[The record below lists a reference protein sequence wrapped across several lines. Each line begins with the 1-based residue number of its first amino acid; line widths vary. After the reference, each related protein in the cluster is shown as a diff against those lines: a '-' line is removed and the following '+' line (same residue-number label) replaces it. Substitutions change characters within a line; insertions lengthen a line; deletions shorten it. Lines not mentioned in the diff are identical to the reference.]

1 MRNLFPGLKQ
11 AINKTIDFLT
21 GGLKIVEDGVEATKS
36 EVRLKLGFAA
46 SHPWV
51 KVVEATRNEVYIG
64 LRLWTETSLKIA
76 RLTLY
81 LGWALAVWVVQS
93 ITVPNLHEGR
103 SMFSNLMHTLHH
115 PPPSFAMPG
124 FRGAYTLSRATFWG
138 LDSSARRWL
147 TSYHCLWGR
156 PIKKRP
162 IDTSKAVPLD
172 EWLGVQLKRPA
183 PLFWFAGLAALA
195 FFLGG
200 DEAICLMAA
209 IPPRRIVGRINE
221 ERKRVGLAVDYRMH
235 PCITVLGEA
244 HGSAKGQSL
253 LGAVFNRRKEKAPKV
268 IVEAGGRWNAF
279 VLKALPKLNER
290 RRALGLE
297 EYVVRHDDII
307 FTEFRNGSNPDAVI
321 RMMSSAGYA
330 SANPGVFLRL
340 RNKEGDVLPW
350 TKYLLNE
357 VVESGMDLRSYGR
370 SWTTSPMKYWIDA
383 PVFFVD
389 FTRLGLK
396 TDGWSAFTQGLKAIN
411 SIAVQA
417 RFITAPKDMREQ
429 GLPSFVAKG
438 LFTAGKILHNHTAG
452 KAEFIPRA
460 QWRQMEQD
468 AAVVEAVR
476 NCTPFEW
483 NGITYQ
489 SGVFINTSN
498 MVKGPAKKCAKEWDG
513 KQLHPDSYLG
523 YVIAEQAPTKTSLG
537 WQTLQLIHKL
547 LVAEDRALLEEHLD
561 EKISKLLD
569 TKLDAELVQEL
580 DRRGTTETD
589 LKAIKIL
596 QGLSGKAVSRLAF
609 GAGLSGQTDYVT
621 EWEAIPQ
628 GWAIHNT
635 PRKVRK
641 DLENDEAAEMG
652 MSRYPQ
658 QGFESLLHLKVLS
671 ATQIGTLYGLLKM
684 GKEDEVTGD
693 LDLFWRLMQ
702 QKAGGRDKA
711 LLALQSICGLLPF
724 IKAGCCFLS
733 HEDQFSRLRGDSD
746 GDKNFWSYAPV
757 FVSLFR
763 RVSEASKCLPIPR
776 LEIDGDGESLS
787 KDFEANYFEL
797 ITSEKVS
804 NGRKLALY
812 GLICAANNGQGPVGL
827 IANLST
833 ICLSR
838 LEWEIVDGK
847 IHWIT
852 PGAAEFFA
860 YLLLLQ
866 QTAIDRQK
874 RVYPEPSLLR
884 WRLAR
889 LFPSAGDEAP
899 ALTPPSRDN
908 DPKAHYQR
916 LRKSEGVWSLSP
928 TSSQWV
934 EAYKPGEMYNPAVLF
949 HWGAWTLNELLLRR
963 EFTAAEQQMLSEA
976 LVKGREAFN
985 EALVGMG
992 LSQEQAEGFVLPDE
1006 LVSWKKEANLQEVKG
1021 VPAPGLKLA
1030 WEMAVE
1036 TYKKVLNN
1044 MGVTDPREHLAR
1056 GNDATVVKHGVEI
1069 NFTYFDPNTDKS
1081 RRNRGHLFISH
1092 KDIPVLRR
1100 AWARITDNDSTEVAE
1115 SERLQ
1120 GDTVNSPSD
1129 MKRFLRECLS
1139 TEEWDAHTSSS
1150 YYRSGSKGG
1159 KIPLD
1164 VVINKVLGGKDSAWN
1179 PERRKA
1185 VALAILTCLKAVGGA
1200 EYRIARRKNRN
1211 SAAKAMSRIVEQ
1223 GFFDGKEWN
1232 TAPPE
1237 EGPEF
1242 TAWEKNY
1249 SPLERW
1255 INKAQNLLTRH
1266 RKLAAAFKRWGV
1278 PTIEMRDRY
1287 LLVKGQGFPENGA
1300 NARLLKSF
1308 LDDLSKDEN
1317 SQGDANGDFTFQVLY
1332 PVFELA
1338 WQLAEE
1344 LSERDGLG
1352 NSPALTLDEV
1362 KSLTAGGAS
1371 TAVQVGSIN
1380 QVAANLTRDKVLK
1393 LLEDRLSLKALL
1405 LFALDQL
1412 SWVGRRRERLEV
1424 KELLLDSTGNETDL
1438 QALRNLRQY
1447 VEDAT
1452 GRPEQHAGRV
1462 SEILQLLSS
1471 PAFWRKV
1478 QSANRPLLGLVRLRD
1493 WWSGW
1498 ADLFNVKA
1506 SRRTSWTNSKVQEG
1520 FLKINVKVVNEEI
1533 VETGRWIRS
1542 RILFNMPSR
1551 WVAGF
1556 LGSAFVKGGLADCY
1570 LLTQEGNGRFSRGRW
1585 TYLHGGILKLAAKAT
1600 QKALPDLKVSAHRHL
1615 VNVLMVW
1622 LAPTTPLYGGCLTHK
1637 DQLKRELK
1645 WLGGRKD
1652 VTIPG
1657 VKNPSAEAVKTFL
1670 FNLYGY
1676 LQPLKFKWTSK
1687 ERQTGSAIVYAP
1699 VTFNAGN
1706 KLASV
1711 SDRAAWHLSSKLWAV
1726 LYSLGVVSPNDDWEA
1741 ASAKFKAFWGFKY
1754 PTRKDGGFGAI
1765 GEAVQPNT
1773 KKRLPWLTKAR
1784 DEDIARLQRAT
1795 VECGFATGDDAEWQ
1809 EVGAGPNGFPPIQ
1822 QLVLRV
1828 LEVVLNP
1835 KEGDTQ
1841 IKGSL
1846 QKAILAL
1853 LGLSSWEYQLETL
1866 RGEPT
1871 IYTRWVA
1878 RSFNRITASSLR
1890 DLFGALHEGS
1900 GWSIADAK
1908 YSASGGLPPR
1918 QEGRVESTVEE
1929 RWLDLLQMMWPR
1941 AGFVDTEELI
1951 DWAKAQTQNST
1962 ASQQP
1967 EGTEGFYL
1975 S

>member
-1 MRNLFPGLKQ
+1 MRNLFVGLKK
-11 AINKTIDFLT
+11 AIGKT
-21 GGLKIVEDGVEATKS
+21 
-36 EVRLKLGFAA
+36 LGFLKEELEVID
-46 SHPWV
+46 SGV
-51 KVVEATRNEVYIG
+51 KVIQNEVHV
-64 LRLWTETSLKIA
+64 
-76 RLTLY
+76 
-81 LGWALAVWVVQS
+81 ALQTIVAPTCHQVSDLVS
-93 ITVPNLHEGR
+93 IVDR
-103 SMFSNLMHTLHH
+103 
-115 PPPSFAMPG
+115 PPPFIMPG
-124 FRGAYTLSRATFWG
+124 FRARNGGYTLTREAFWCLG
-138 LDSSARRWL
+138 AKARRSLMAYEAWA
-147 TSYHCLWGR
+147 HQGR
-156 PIKKRP
+156 IVGRIVNRIKKRP
-162 IDTSKAVPLD
+162 VKERSIDESKAMPLD
-172 EWLGVQLKRPA
+172 EWLGVQVRRPT
-183 PLFWFAGLAALA
+183 PLLWFAALA
-195 FFLGG
+195 VLAFLLGG
-200 DEAICLMAA
+200 DEAVCFAA
-209 IPPRRIVGRINE
+209 ALPTRRIAGRINE

-235 PCITVLGEA
+235 PLMTILGEA
-244 HGSAKGQSL
+244 HGSAKGQTL
-253 LGAVFNRRKEKAPKV
+253 LGAIFNRRKEKAPKI

-279 VLKALPKLNER
+279 VLKALSRINER
-290 RRALGLE
+290 RRALNLE
-297 EYVVRHDDII
+297 EYVVQHDDVL

-321 RMMSSAGYA
+321 RMMHSAGYA
-330 SANPGVFLRL
+330 PAGPGVFLRL
-340 RNKEGDVLPW
+340 RDKQGKLLPW

-357 VVESGMDLRSYGR
+357 VVETGMDLRSYGR

-383 PVFFVD
+383 PVFFAD
-389 FTRLGLK
+389 FSRLGLK
-396 TDGWSAFTQGLKAIN
+396 TDGWSAFTQGIKAIN

-417 RFITAPKDMREQ
+417 RFITTPKDMREQ

-460 QWRQMEQD
+460 QWRQMERD

-561 EKISKLLD
+561 DKITRLLD
-569 TKLDAELVQEL
+569 TKLDAELVREL
-580 DRRGTTETD
+580 DSRGTTETD

-628 GWAIHNT
+628 GWAIHNP
-635 PRKVRK
+635 PRKISEGLDK
-641 DLENDEAAEMG
+641 DQAAEMG

-658 QGFESLLHLKVLS
+658 QGFESLLHLRVLS

-684 GKEDEVTGD
+684 GKQHEHEVTGD
-693 LDLFWRLMQ
+693 LLLFWELMQ
-702 QKAGGRDKA
+702 QKAGGRDEA
-711 LLALQSICGLLPF
+711 LLALESICGLLPF

-797 ITSEKVS
+797 ITEKVS

-889 LFPSAGDEAP
+889 LFPSAEDRAT
-899 ALTPPSRDN
+899 ALTPPRKDN

-934 EAYKPGEMYNPAVLF
+934 EAYKPGEMYNPPVLF
-949 HWGAWTLNELLLRR
+949 NWGAWTLNELLLRR
-963 EFTAAEQQMLSEA
+963 EFTAVEQQQLSEA

-985 EALVGMG
+985 EVLVGMG
-992 LSQEQAEGFVLPDE
+992 LSQEKAEGFVLPDE
-1006 LVSWKKEANLQEVKG
+1006 LVSWKKEANLQEVRG
-1021 VPAPGLKLA
+1021 VPAAGLKLA
-1030 WEMAVE
+1030 WEMAIE
-1036 TYKKVLNN
+1036 AYKKVLAS
-1044 MGVTDPREHLAR
+1044 MGVADPREHLAR
-1056 GNDATVVKHGVEI
+1056 GADATIVKDGVEI
-1069 NFTYFDPNTDKS
+1069 NFIYFDPNTDKS
-1081 RRNRGHLFISH
+1081 RRNRGHLFISY

-1129 MKRFLRECLS
+1129 MKRFLRGCLS

-1150 YYRSGSKGG
+1150 YYKAGAKGG
-1159 KIPLD
+1159 EIPLD
-1164 VVINKVLGGKDSAWN
+1164 IVINKVLGGKDSAWH

-1200 EYRIARRKNRN
+1200 EYRVARVKSRK
-1211 SAAKAMSRIVEQ
+1211 AAANALSSIVKQ

-1232 TAPPE
+1232 IAPPE
-1237 EGPEF
+1237 GPEY
-1242 TAWEKNY
+1242 AVWEKKY

-1255 INKAQNLLTRH
+1255 ISKAQNTLMRH
-1266 RKLAAAFKRWGV
+1266 PKLAAALKQWGV
-1278 PTIEMRDRY
+1278 PTFEYRGKY
-1287 LLVKGQGFPENGA
+1287 LHIKGRGFPEGKT
-1300 NARLLKSF
+1300 NAQLMKEF
-1308 LDDLSKDEN
+1308 LDDLAKDEN
-1317 SQGDANGDFTFQVLY
+1317 DRDANGDFIFTVLY

-1362 KSLTAGGAS
+1362 NSLTAGGAS
-1371 TAVQVGSIN
+1371 TAAQVGNIS
-1380 QVAANLTRDKVLK
+1380 QVAANLTRDRVLE
-1393 LLEDRLSLKALL
+1393 LLENRLSLKALL

-1412 SWVGRRRERLEV
+1412 SWVGRRSERLEV
-1424 KELLLDSTGNETDL
+1424 KDLILASADNVTDL
-1438 QALRNLRQY
+1438 QALESLQDY
-1447 VEDAT
+1447 VKVTAEN
-1452 GRPEQHAGRV
+1452 PEQHAGRV

-1471 PAFWRKV
+1471 PGFWRKV

-1498 ADLFNVKA
+1498 ADLLKVKPH
-1506 SRRTSWTNSKVQEG
+1506 RRTSWINNKVQEG

-1542 RILFNMPSR
+1542 RILFSMPSR

-1556 LGSAFVKGGLADCY
+1556 LGSAFIKGGLADCY
-1570 LLTQEGNGRFSRGRW
+1570 LLTQEGDGRFSRGRW
-1585 TYLHGGILKLAAKAT
+1585 TYLHGGILELAAKAT
-1600 QKALPDLKVSAHRHL
+1600 EKALPDLKVSAHRHL
-1615 VNVLMVW
+1615 VNALMVW
-1622 LAPTTPLYGGCLTHK
+1622 ITPTTPLYGGCLFHK

-1645 WLGGRKD
+1645 WLAKRD
-1652 VTIPG
+1652 NVTIPG
-1657 VKNPSAEAVKTFL
+1657 VKNPSAEGVKVFL

-1687 ERQTGSAIVYAP
+1687 EGQAGSTIVYAP

-1726 LYSLGVVSPNDDWEA
+1726 LYSLNIVSPNDDWEA

-1765 GEAVQPNT
+1765 GEAVQPDT

-1784 DEDIARLQRAT
+1784 DEDTARLQRAT
-1795 VECGFATGDDAEWQ
+1795 VECGFAAGDDAEWR
-1809 EVGAGPNGFPPIQ
+1809 EIGKGPNGFPPIQ
-1822 QLVLRV
+1822 HLVLRV

-1835 KEGDTQ
+1835 KKGDTP
-1841 IKGSL
+1841 INGSL

-1853 LGLSSWEYQLETL
+1853 LGLSSWEYQMETL
-1866 RGEPT
+1866 RGQPT

-1918 QEGRVESTVEE
+1918 QDGKVESTVEE

-1951 DWAKAQTQNST
+1951 EWAKAQTRSNAT
-1962 ASQQP
+1962 SQQP
-1967 EGTEGFYL
+1967 EGTDSYYL
-1975 S
+1975 